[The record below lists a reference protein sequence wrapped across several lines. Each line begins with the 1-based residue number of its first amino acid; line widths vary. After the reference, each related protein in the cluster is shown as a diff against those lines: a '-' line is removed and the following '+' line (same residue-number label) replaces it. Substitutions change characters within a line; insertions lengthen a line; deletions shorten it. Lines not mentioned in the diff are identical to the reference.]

1 MADVIL
7 QITVKDAHVQRAV
20 DAIAYGVGKRVEIE
34 ICHDETGARYGFEFT
49 YSGDGNV
56 KTQAESFL
64 KAALI
69 AFVRAY
75 EFGKDRERFDAAV
88 ESITPPSQD
97 VPDDMVE

>member
-1 MADVIL
+1 MADTIL
-7 QITVKDAHVQRAV
+7 STKVKSEHVQRAIE
-20 DAIAYGVGKRVEIE
+20 AINYGAGKTID
-34 ICHDETGARYGFEFT
+34 ISIGDKLTGANFGFAFT
-49 YSGDGNV
+49 YEGNGDP
-56 KTQAESFL
+56 KAQAQRFL